1 MLNDFILD
9 LFVNVFKI
17 NISYTLPD
25 EDAADLSVIKTNAIL
40 QKLNLWYTT

>member
-17 NISYTLPD
+17 L
-25 EDAADLSVIKTNAIL
+25 IL
-40 QKLNLWYTT
+40 AGQSDITQPT

>member
-17 NISYTLPD
+17 YSQ
-25 EDAADLSVIKTNAIL
+25 L
-40 QKLNLWYTT
+40 QPEHSAFAEVKVTGPVK